1 MHDVPME
8 LVNKMINEFAYECP
22 SEDTILDVS
31 FQDEYEA
38 ANEEAHYYSV
48 INDLIDVVRRY
59 GYARVLKDLGEMF
72 ARNR

>member
-1 MHDVPME
+1 MYDVPME
-8 LVNKMINEFAYECP
+8 LVNKMINEFAYESP
-22 SEDTILDVS
+22 SEEFS
-31 FQDEYEA
+31 FQDQYEA

-48 INDLIDVVRRY
+48 LNDLIDVVRRY